1 MGELE
6 NKVVIVTGASRGIGR
21 QMALGLARQ
30 GAKVVITARTE
41 QEKEGKA
48 PGTIYQTLEEVRA
61 LGGPAL
67 AVRCDVADE
76 AGVAHLVEQTI
87 SEFGRIDALVNNAG
101 VGIYK
106 SFEQT
111 SIWEWDRVVAVNL
124 RGPFLT
130 CRAVYPIMRQQGGG
144 AIVNIS
150 SGAAESVFSQTI
162 NINRPAELSLIGVA
176 YGASKAG
183 LERLTTGLAAEW
195 GRDNI
200 AVNALKPRRPVVTEG
215 LRAWRPKSDFSQW
228 VGPEMM
234 VTATIFLAQQTA
246 KGITGV
252 VSTDFELV
260 HRHGLAVVALP
271 KSG

>member
-1 MGELE
+1 MGKLE
-6 NKVVIVTGASRGIGR
+6 NKVVVVTGASRGIGR
-21 QMALGLARQ
+21 QMALGIARE

-41 QEKEGKA
+41 QEKEGRA
-48 PGTIYQTLEEVRA
+48 PGTIYQTLDEVKA
-61 LGGPAL
+61 LGAEAL

-76 AGVAHLVEQTI
+76 AGVATLIEQTMDA
-87 SEFGRIDALVNNAG
+87 FGRIDALVNNAG

-106 SFEQT
+106 SLEDT
-111 SIWEWDRVVAVNL
+111 SVWEWDRVVAVNL

-130 CRAVYPIMRQQGGG
+130 SRAVYPILRRQGGG

-150 SGAAESVFSQTI
+150 SSAAESVFSQTI
-162 NINRPAELSLIGVA
+162 DRERPGELSLIGVA
-176 YGASKAG
+176 YGASKAA
-183 LERLTTGLAAEW
+183 LERLTVGLAAEW

-215 LRAWRPKSDFSQW
+215 LRAWRPNSDFSQW

-246 KGITGV
+246 RGVTGV
-252 VSTDFELV
+252 VSTDFEYV
-260 HRHGLAVVALP
+260 RRHGLEVISLP
-271 KSG
+271 G

>member
-30 GAKVVITARTE
+30 GARVVITGRTE

-48 PGTIYQTLEEVRA
+48 PGTIYQTLEVVRA
-61 LGGPAL
+61 LGAPAL

-76 AGVAHLVEQTI
+76 AGVAHLVEQTMN
-87 SEFGRIDALVNNAG
+87 EFGRIDTLVNNAG

-106 SFEQT
+106 SLEQT
-111 SIWEWDRVVAVNL
+111 SVWEWDRVVAVNL

-130 CRAVYPIMRQQGGG
+130 CRAVYPIMRKQGGG

-162 NINRPAELSLIGVA
+162 NEDRPAGLSLIGVA
-176 YGASKAG
+176 YGASRAG
-183 LERLTTGLAAEW
+183 LDRLTTGLASSW

-200 AVNALKPRRPVVTEG
+200 AANALKPRRPVVTEG
-215 LRAWRPKSDFSQW
+215 LRAWRPNSDFSQW

-246 KGITGV
+246 KGVTGI

-260 HRHGLAVVALP
+260 HRHGLKVATLP
-271 KSG
+271 G